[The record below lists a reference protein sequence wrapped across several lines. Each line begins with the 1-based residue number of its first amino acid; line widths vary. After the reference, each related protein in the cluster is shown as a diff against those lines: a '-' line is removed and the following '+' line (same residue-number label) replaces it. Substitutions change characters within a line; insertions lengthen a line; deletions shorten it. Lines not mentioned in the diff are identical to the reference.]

1 MTRAYQVVWAGVAEN
16 DLKEILEYIAIDEP
30 LSALEIFQ
38 EIKQRTSS
46 LYTFPERGRVV
57 QELLDQSILIYRE
70 LVVPPWRIVYR
81 ISDNI
86 VYVLSVMDSRRN
98 VEDILLKR
106 LAYYE

>member
-1 MTRAYQVVWAGVAEN
+1 NY
-16 DLKEILEYIAIDEP
+16 EIRRSDIGIDNP
-30 LSALEIFQ
+30 SNALEIFQ
-38 EIKQRTSS
+38 KIKQRAST

-57 QELLDQSILIYRE
+57 QELQDQSILIYRE
-70 LVVPPWRIVYR
+70 LVVPPWRMIYR

-86 VYVLSVMDSRRN
+86 VYVLSVLDSRRN